1 MPKRLT
7 LLVGLVTLLAPAMLG
22 ANHTEGEEFLPFL
35 FAVFA
40 VTWAAFFIYAF
51 FMTRKLNRPTSNVR
65 SMRFVS
71 PSRTAR
77 RSSIECRK

>member
-40 VTWAAFFIYAF
+40 VTWVAFFVYAF
-51 FMTRKLNRPTSNVR
+51 FMTRKQADLKREIDALR
-65 SMRFVS
+65 E
-71 PSRTAR
+71 
-77 RSSIECRK
+77 SIEDGKVR

>member
-51 FMTRKLNRPTSNVR
+51 FMTRKQADLKREIDALR
-65 SMRFVS
+65 Q
-71 PSRTAR
+71 
-77 RSSIECRK
+77 SIEDGKAQ

>member
-51 FMTRKLNRPTSNVR
+51 FMTRKQADLKREID
-65 SMRFVS
+65 
-71 PSRTAR
+71 ALHQ
-77 RSSIECRK
+77 SIEDGKAQ

>member
-7 LLVGLVTLLAPAMLG
+7 LLVGLVILLAPAMLG

-40 VTWAAFFIYAF
+40 VTWVAFFVYAF
-51 FMTRKLNRPTSNVR
+51 FMTRKQADLTREIDALR
-65 SMRFVS
+65 Q
-71 PSRTAR
+71 
-77 RSSIECRK
+77 SIEDGEAR